1 MSLKKNV
8 IANFS
13 GGVWSALMGI
23 AFVPLY
29 IRLMGAESY
38 GLIGVFFSIQT
49 MLAVLDLG
57 LSQTLARELA
67 RLSVDRNNSQRMVDT
82 ARTLEVIYWGVA
94 LCVIVLI
101 AIFSDFIAYRW
112 LNPELLSR
120 KTVQE
125 ALWVMAVV
133 VGLRWPVALYRD
145 GLNGLQRQVVVNV
158 ITVIFATLQG
168 AGAIAVL
175 WYFEPTVRAF
185 IMWQAVIAPLQVVV
199 FKITLWKNLQS
210 DLNGTFCWALL
221 KDLWRFAA
229 GMTATS
235 LLSTVLMQ
243 MDKILLSKL
252 LSLSEFGYYTFAA
265 SVAAVISQLVGP
277 IFTAYYPRFIEL
289 VSRGDQPELIKTYH
303 QGCQILAITLIPF
316 TLTLGFFSKEVLQ
329 LWARDANIVE
339 HSSLLVSMLAIGNSL
354 NGLLN
359 MPYAL
364 QLAFGW
370 IRIGIYINS
379 IAVVVLAPAIYFST
393 LHWGAVGAASVWII
407 LNSFYFLVC
416 LPIMH
421 RHLLITELRR
431 WYVNDVGKILLGV
444 LIVTGVSRI
453 AIDTGHGDVMK
464 IIMLVGVMSA
474 ATAIAAISAD
484 SLHYG
489 NKLIHYLR
497 CRKFKMWKG

>member
-23 AFVPLY
+23 AFVPFY

-57 LSQTLARELA
+57 LSQTLGREMA
-67 RLSVDRNNSQRMVDT
+67 RLSVDRKNAQLMVDT
-82 ARTLEVIYWGVA
+82 ARTLEIIYWVVAIGVVA
-94 LCVIVLI
+94 LI

-120 KTVQE
+120 KTLQE
-125 ALWVMAVV
+125 ALWVVAIV
-133 VGLRWPVALYRD
+133 VGLRWPVALYMG
-145 GLNGLQRQVVVNV
+145 GLNGLQRQVDVNIISAV
-158 ITVIFATLQG
+158 FATLQG

-185 IMWQAVIAPLQVVV
+185 FMWQALIALLQVVV
-199 FKITLWKNLQS
+199 FKIALWKNLRS
-210 DLNGTFCWALL
+210 DFNGKFYWPLL
-221 KDLWRFAA
+221 KNLWRFAA

-265 SVAAVISQLVGP
+265 SVAAVISRLVGP
-277 IFTAYYPRFIEL
+277 IFTAYYPRFVEL
-289 VSRGDQPELIKTYH
+289 VSKDDQPELIKTYH
-303 QGCQILAITLIPF
+303 KGCQILAITIIPF
-316 TLTLGFFSKEVLQ
+316 TLTLAFFSREVLQ
-329 LWARDANIVE
+329 LWVRDSNIVE
-339 HSSLLVSMLAIGNSL
+339 HSSLLVSLLVIGNAL
-354 NGLLN
+354 NGLMN
-359 MPYAL
+359 MPYAI

-370 IRIGIYINS
+370 IRMGVYVNIITVI
-379 IAVVVLAPAIYFST
+379 VLAPAIYFST
-393 LHWGAVGAASVWII
+393 LRWGAVGAAVVWMV
-407 LNSFYFLVC
+407 LNSFYFIVC
-416 LPIMH
+416 VQIMH
-421 RHLLITELRR
+421 RHLLKTEMRR
-431 WYVNDVGKILLGV
+431 WYVNDVGKMLAGS

-453 AIDTGHGDVMK
+453 MIGTGYSDILK
-464 IIMLVGVMSA
+464 IIIILGIMGA
-474 ATAIAAISAD
+474 ATTIAAISAD
-484 SLHYG
+484 SLRYG
-489 NKLIHYLR
+489 NKLMQYLR
-497 CRKFKMWKG
+497 CRQ